1 MSDNSRGWL
10 FRKRTVL
17 GAALVAGA
25 IVGMYLPDFWKG
37 FGGGSTTGVGIGD
50 SKSGD
55 AVAPKVN
62 ADTKT
67 ETDKKAE
74 TDTKAESVDPPPP
87 TDVPRAIKVSIDDR
101 KYFLRSDEG
110 DREAGIDEIIR
121 FVKVA
126 RGDADGIRVRIYCK
140 KTARTSAEVALQEAF
155 NAAAIPDTAVYW
167 YPGIA
172 E

>member
-1 MSDNSRGWL
+1 MEDKSRGWL

-37 FGGGSTTGVGIGD
+37 FGGGSTVGVGIGD
-50 SKSGD
+50 SKPGD
-55 AVAPKVN
+55 SVGPKDN
-62 ADTKT
+62 KDN
-67 ETDKKAE
+67 TDAKSE
-74 TDTKAESVDPPPP
+74 DVEPPLPTNVPP
-87 TDVPRAIKVSIDDR
+87 SIKVSIDDR
-101 KYFLRSDEG
+101 KYFIRSEEG
-110 DREAGIDEIIR
+110 DREAGVAEIIQL
-121 FVKVA
+121 VKA
-126 RGDADGIRVRIYCK
+126 AHGDAEGIRVRIYCK